1 MENLA
6 WIFDGIGTELLIGA
20 IGLLVGAAGGGAVG
34 YRIGSKNKIKQKQ
47 KAGDNSNQIQI
58 GSVNYN
64 GDQQTK
70 SDRRR

>member
-6 WIFDGIGTELLIGA
+6 WIFDGIGTELIS
-20 IGLLVGAAGGGAVG
+20 LLVGAILGGAAG
-34 YRIGSKNKIKQKQ
+34 YKIGSKNKIKQKQ
-47 KAGDNSNQIQI
+47 KAGDDSKQIQI

>member
-1 MENLA
+1 MEYLE
-6 WIFDGIGTELLIGA
+6 WIFDGIGTELIS
-20 IGLLVGAAGGGAVG
+20 LLVGAIFGGAAG
-34 YRIGSKNKIKQKQ
+34 YKIGSKNKIKQKQ
-47 KAGDNSNQIQI
+47 TAGDDSKQIQI

>member
-1 MENLA
+1 MEYLE
-6 WIFDGIGTELLIGA
+6 WIFDGIGTELISLIIGA
-20 IGLLVGAAGGGAVG
+20 VLGGAAG
-34 YRIGSKNKIKQKQ
+34 YKIGSKNKIKQKQ
-47 KAGDNSNQIQI
+47 NAGDNSKQIQI

>member
-20 IGLLVGAAGGGAVG
+20 VGVLIAAAGGGAVG
-34 YRIGSKNKIKQKQ
+34 YKIGSKNKIKQKQ
-47 KAGDNSNQIQI
+47 NAGDNAKQIQI

-70 SDRRR
+70 SNRRR

>member
-1 MENLA
+1 MELFE
-6 WIFDGIGTELLIGA
+6 WIFDGIGTELISLLIGA
-20 IGLLVGAAGGGAVG
+20 VFGGAAG

-47 KAGDNSNQIQI
+47 KAGDNSKQIQI

-70 SDRRR
+70 SSRRR

>member
-6 WIFDGIGTELLIGA
+6 WIFEGIGTELLIGA
-20 IGLLVGAAGGGAVG
+20 IGLLIGAAGGGAVG